1 MDSILRLGLVAAE
14 PSGDRLGAGVVDAL
28 RRKGVS
34 LDLVGIGGP
43 ELINRG
49 LNSRCDIHDLS
60 MMGIDDIF
68 RKLPKAFNVRRKLL
82 GDLKARPPHVFLGID
97 APDFNL
103 SLERKL
109 KTAGHPVLHLVSPTV
124 WAWRQYR
131 VRKIRKA
138 VDRMLVLFPFEEA
151 FYSARGIPATF
162 VGHPAAAEMKLID
175 KHSAR
180 TQLGFKSTQ
189 KIVAILPGS
198 RESEIR
204 GLGKIFMDTI
214 HMLSI
219 ADPDLEFVLPFA
231 SSRVRKQFLEY
242 VPEDQIPSSVRMLDG
257 QARVALAA
265 SDVAL
270 LASGT
275 AALEAAL
282 AGCPMVVAYRV
293 SNVSYR
299 LARLL
304 AKTKIVSMP
313 NHLMDPPIV
322 PEFLQHDATPRNL
335 MNAVRELLDQPGQVE
350 AMRSTLLGI
359 QTQLD
364 MDTDNIVA
372 DEVLAAA
379 RGFQT

>member
-138 VDRMLVLFPFEEA
+138 VDRMLVLFPFEET

-162 VGHPAAAEMKLID
+162 VGHPAAAEMKLVD

-180 TQLGFKSTQ
+180 AQLGFKSTQ

-231 SSRVRKQFLEY
+231 SSRVRKQFFEY

-335 MNAVRELLDQPGQVE
+335 MNAVRELLDQPGQAE

>member
-82 GDLKARPPHVFLGID
+82 SDLIVHPPDVFLGID

-109 KTAGHPVLHLVSPTV
+109 KAAGHPILHLVSPTV

-138 VDRMLVLFPFEEA
+138 VDRMLVLFPFEET
-151 FYSARGIPATF
+151 FYSARGVPATF
-162 VGHPAAAEMKLID
+162 VGHPAAAEMKLVD

-180 TQLGFKSTQ
+180 AQLGFESRQ
-189 KIVAILPGS
+189 KIVAVLPGS

-214 HMLSI
+214 RMLSG
-219 ADPDLEFVLPFA
+219 ADPELEFVLPFA
-231 SSRVRKQFLEY
+231 SSRVRKLFLEY
-242 VPEDQIPSSVRMLDG
+242 VPRDQISSNVRMLDG
-257 QARVALAA
+257 QARSALAA

-293 SNVSYR
+293 SNMSYR

-304 AKTKIVSMP
+304 AKTKMVSMP
-313 NHLMDPPIV
+313 NHLMDSPIV

-335 MNAVRELLDQPGQVE
+335 MNAMSELLDQSGRAE
-350 AMRSTLLGI
+350 AMRCELLKI
-359 QTQLD
+359 QAQLD
-364 MDTDNIVA
+364 MDTDNLVA

-379 RGFQT
+379 RRFQP

>member
-68 RKLPKAFNVRRKLL
+68 KKLPKAFNVRRKLL
-82 GDLKARPPHVFLGID
+82 GDLKADPPHVFLGID

-138 VDRMLVLFPFEEA
+138 VDRMLVLFPFEET
-151 FYSARGIPATF
+151 FYSALGIPATF
-162 VGHPAAAEMKLID
+162 VGHPAAAEMKLVD

-180 TQLGFKSTQ
+180 AQLGFKSTQ
-189 KIVAILPGS
+189 KIVAVLPGS

-219 ADPDLEFVLPFA
+219 DDPDLEFVLPFA
-231 SSRVRKQFLEY
+231 SPRVRKQFLEY
-242 VPEDQIPSSVRMLDG
+242 VPEDQIRSNVRMLDG
-257 QARVALAA
+257 QARAALAA

-335 MNAVRELLDQPGQVE
+335 MNAVRELLDQPRQAE
-350 AMRSTLLGI
+350 AMRSTLLEI

-364 MDTDNIVA
+364 MDTNNIVA
-372 DEVLAAA
+372 DQVLAAA
-379 RGFQT
+379 SGFQP

>member
-109 KTAGHPVLHLVSPTV
+109 KTAGHPV
-124 WAWRQYR
+124 
-131 VRKIRKA
+131 RKIRKA
-138 VDRMLVLFPFEEA
+138 VDRMLVLFPFEET

-162 VGHPAAAEMKLID
+162 VGHPAAAEMKLVD

-180 TQLGFKSTQ
+180 AQLGFKSTQ

-335 MNAVRELLDQPGQVE
+335 MNAVRELLDQPGQAE
-350 AMRSTLLGI
+350 AMRSTLLEI

-364 MDTDNIVA
+364 MDTNNIVA

>member
-1 MDSILRLGLVAAE
+1 
-14 PSGDRLGAGVVDAL
+14 
-28 RRKGVS
+28 
-34 LDLVGIGGP
+34 
-43 ELINRG
+43 
-49 LNSRCDIHDLS
+49 
-60 MMGIDDIF
+60 
-68 RKLPKAFNVRRKLL
+68 L

-138 VDRMLVLFPFEEA
+138 VDRMLVLFPFEET

-162 VGHPAAAEMKLID
+162 VGHPAAAEMKLVD

-180 TQLGFKSTQ
+180 AQLGFKSTQ

-313 NHLMDPPIV
+313 NHLMDLPIV

-335 MNAVRELLDQPGQVE
+335 MNAVRELLDQPGQAE
-350 AMRSTLLGI
+350 AMRSTLLEI

-364 MDTDNIVA
+364 MDTNNIVA

>member
-1 MDSILRLGLVAAE
+1 LDSMLRLGLVAAE

-43 ELINRG
+43 ELVNRG

-162 VGHPAAAEMKLID
+162 VGHPAAAEMKLVD

-180 TQLGFKSTQ
+180 AQLGFKSTQ

-335 MNAVRELLDQPGQVE
+335 MNAVRELLDQPGQAE
-350 AMRSTLLGI
+350 AMRSTLLEI

>member
-1 MDSILRLGLVAAE
+1 
-14 PSGDRLGAGVVDAL
+14 
-28 RRKGVS
+28 
-34 LDLVGIGGP
+34 
-43 ELINRG
+43 
-49 LNSRCDIHDLS
+49 
-60 MMGIDDIF
+60 
-68 RKLPKAFNVRRKLL
+68 
-82 GDLKARPPHVFLGID
+82 
-97 APDFNL
+97 
-103 SLERKL
+103 
-109 KTAGHPVLHLVSPTV
+109 
-124 WAWRQYR
+124 
-131 VRKIRKA
+131 
-138 VDRMLVLFPFEEA
+138 
-151 FYSARGIPATF
+151 
-162 VGHPAAAEMKLID
+162 
-175 KHSAR
+175 
-180 TQLGFKSTQ
+180 
-189 KIVAILPGS
+189 
-198 RESEIR
+198 
-204 GLGKIFMDTI
+204 MDTI

-322 PEFLQHDATPRNL
+322 PEFLQHDATSGNL
-335 MNAVRELLDQPGQVE
+335 MNAVRELLDQPGQAE
-350 AMRSTLLGI
+350 AMRSTLLEI

-364 MDTDNIVA
+364 MDTNNIVA

>member
-43 ELINRG
+43 ELVNRG
-49 LNSRCDIHDLS
+49 LTSRCDIHDLS

-109 KTAGHPVLHLVSPTV
+109 KSAGYPVLHLVSPTV

-162 VGHPAAAEMKLID
+162 VGHPAATEMKLVD

-180 TQLGFKSTQ
+180 AQLGFKSTQ

-204 GLGKIFMDTI
+204 GLGKIFMGTI

-231 SSRVRKQFLEY
+231 SSRVRKQFFEY

-313 NHLMDPPIV
+313 NHLVDPPIV
-322 PEFLQHDATPRNL
+322 AEFLQHDATPRNL
-335 MNAVRELLDQPGQVE
+335 MNAVRELLDQPGQAE
-350 AMRSTLLGI
+350 AMRSTLLEI

-364 MDTDNIVA
+364 MDTNNIVA